1 MAKID
6 YPVTLTQKDWDKK
19 KPLAAKTKATGI
31 GDMLKQ
37 VQKLHDAVPWNEFD
51 FKKHGSLANIDGAY
65 EAAQKTYIAKVKN
78 IARASKDAGS
88 LANTWAGKFSKE
100 KLIPKSAAQACKAIA
115 DAADTYGK
123 EVLAFEDAFTTE
135 YRTERKKIEATV
147 RSALKPILTKGVQ
160 KVDLFLSDIA
170 TLKGSPTKANLL
182 KLATGD
188 GGARG
193 YCTQCKN
200 WDQILK
206 DFPDL
211 RDPVFK
217 GKAMDVF
224 FPPVREYGANHSAG
238 KWEEM
243 LQDQMQ
249 KRSQTEDEAVQM
261 HANFLVKQV
270 PEIKKFKGYLQEVL
284 AIIG

>member
-6 YPVTLTQKDWDKK
+6 YPVVLTKKDWDKK
-19 KPLAAKTKATGI
+19 KPLIAKTKSTGI
-31 GDMLKQ
+31 GDLLKNLE
-37 VQKLHDAVPWNEFD
+37 KYHGTIAWGEFD
-51 FKKHGSLANIDGAY
+51 FTKHGALASIDGARD
-65 EAAQKTYIAKVKN
+65 IAKKSYGSVKN
-78 IARASKDAGS
+78 IARACKDVAS
-88 LANTWAGKFSKE
+88 LANSWAAKFSKD

-115 DAADTYGK
+115 DAADDYGK
-123 EVLAFEDAFTTE
+123 QALAFEQLAEAE
-135 YRTERKKIEATV
+135 YATERKKIENTV
-147 RSALKPILTKGVQ
+147 RSALKPILSKGVQ

-170 TLKGSPTKANLL
+170 TFKSSPTKQNLL

-206 DFPDL
+206 DFPEI

-217 GKAMDVF
+217 GKAMDTY
-224 FPPVREYGANHSAG
+224 FPPVREYGANHAPN

-249 KRSQTEDEAVQM
+249 KRGQTEDEALQM
-261 HANFLVKQV
+261 HANFLAKQV
-270 PEIKKFKGYLQEVL
+270 PEIKKFKGHLLDVL
-284 AIIG
+284 KVIG

>member
-19 KPLAAKTKATGI
+19 KPLVAKTKSTGI

-37 VQKLHDAVPWNEFD
+37 LQKLHDAVTWSEFE
-51 FKKHGSLANIDGAY
+51 FKKHSSLGAIDAAY
-65 EAAQKTYIAKVKN
+65 EVAKKSYTSKVKN

-115 DAADTYGK
+115 DAADSYGK
-123 EVLAFEDAFTTE
+123 QVLAFEQAFEDE
-135 YRTERKKIEATV
+135 YRTERKKIEASV
-147 RSALKPILTKGVQ
+147 RGALKPILTKGVQ

-170 TLKGSPTKANLL
+170 TFKGSPTKANLL

-224 FPPVREYGANHSAG
+224 FPPVREYGANHSPG
-238 KWEEM
+238 KWGEM
-243 LQDQMQ
+243 LQEQMQ
-249 KRSQTEDEAVQM
+249 KRGQTEEEAVQM
-261 HANFLVKQV
+261 HANFLAKQV

-284 AIIG
+284 ALIG

>member
-31 GDMLKQ
+31 GDMLKELK
-37 VQKLHDAVPWNEFD
+37 KLHDAVPWNEFE
-51 FKKHGSLANIDGAY
+51 FKNKGALAAVDKSY
-65 EAAQKTYIAKVKN
+65 EIAQKTYVSKVKN
-78 IARASKDAGS
+78 IARAAKDAGS

-123 EVLAFEDAFTTE
+123 EILAFEDTFTTE
-135 YRTERKKIEATV
+135 YRNERKQLEAAV
-147 RSALKPILTKGVQ
+147 RSALKPILTKGLQ

-170 TLKGSPTKANLL
+170 TLKSSPTKANLL

-211 RDPVFK
+211 RDEVFK

-224 FPPVREYGANHSAG
+224 FPPVREYGANHAPN

-243 LQDQMQ
+243 LQEQMQ

-261 HANFLVKQV
+261 HATFLAKQV
-270 PEIKKFKGYLQEVL
+270 PEIKKFKGYIEEVL
-284 AIIG
+284 ARIG

>member
-51 FKKHGSLANIDGAY
+51 FKKHASLASIDGAY
-65 EAAQKTYIAKVKN
+65 EVAQKTYIAKVKN
-78 IARASKDAGS
+78 IARAAKDAGS

-147 RSALKPILTKGVQ
+147 RGALKPILTKGVQ

-170 TLKGSPTKANLL
+170 TLKSSPTKANLL

-224 FPPVREYGANHSAG
+224 FPPVREYGANHSPG

-261 HANFLVKQV
+261 HAAFLVKQV

-284 AIIG
+284 ALIG